1 MICGAVK
8 CRFKVL
14 GLYIFV
20 RVFRRALSKLNGGLI
35 SEGDYNI
42 NQIHFN
48 AS

>member
-20 RVFRRALSKLNGGLI
+20 RVFRRALDKLNGGAYIRGGL
-35 SEGDYNI
+35 
-42 NQIHFN
+42 
-48 AS
+48 